1 MMVTSLWCYHHPY
14 YIDKKTEAH
23 RAGKL
28 RPSPGPHWQPSWT
41 QSYPQ
46 AAYSSVMLS
55 LLHCTHLPS
64 VILFSLDTSIPS
76 GHYTLPNDIFWKKML
91 KNIEEKKTRC
101 LRILLEM
108 ETFLTLIATGIDNR
122 LRNLLR
128 DKWGTSL
135 FHCIS
140 THHHIQIKQSSK
152 KVIPASWNEPR
163 KSSPGPAGH
172 STPFSIWPGCQGPA
186 VVPAFLIQFVDKEEA
201 QLIFPNSNISWN
213 GFTCKHLNYF

>member
-1 MMVTSLWCYHHPY
+1 
-14 YIDKKTEAH
+14 
-23 RAGKL
+23 
-28 RPSPGPHWQPSWT
+28 
-41 QSYPQ
+41 
-46 AAYSSVMLS
+46 
-55 LLHCTHLPS
+55 
-64 VILFSLDTSIPS
+64 
-76 GHYTLPNDIFWKKML
+76 
-91 KNIEEKKTRC
+91 
-101 LRILLEM
+101 M

-140 THHHIQIKQSSK
+140 NHHHIQIKQSRK
-152 KVIPASWNEPR
+152 KVIPASWNQPR

-172 STPFSIWPGCQGPA
+172 STPFSIRPGCQGPA

-213 GFTCKHLNYF
+213 RFTCKHLNYFSVSAPRNEEIAILKQEIFLGISTHWNDSINGIA